1 MRITCPICGARD
13 RREFTYLGAETY
25 LHRPA
30 ADAAPEDWDAYL
42 HLRDNPAGRTRDVWQ
57 HEMGCGAWLLVE
69 RDTVTHAVHSVQLV
83 DSGVDA

>member
-13 RREFTYLGAETY
+13 RREFTYLGAEAY

-30 ADAAPEDWDAYL
+30 ADAAPADWDDYL

-57 HEMGCGAWLLVE
+57 HEMGCGAWLLVD
-69 RDTVTHAVHSVQLV
+69 RDTITHAVHSVQLV
-83 DSGVDA
+83 GGGVGA